1 MKLLQKNSLWLSAEE
16 YFLPVSKQW
25 PKLELMQVK
34 IEEEKKLKNVNK
46 KKVEKKLEKSWERVK
61 KKLRKSW

>member
-25 PKLELMQVK
+25 PKLELLKQWPKLELLQVK

-46 KKVEKKLEKSWERVK
+46 KEVEKKLEKS
-61 KKLRKSW
+61 